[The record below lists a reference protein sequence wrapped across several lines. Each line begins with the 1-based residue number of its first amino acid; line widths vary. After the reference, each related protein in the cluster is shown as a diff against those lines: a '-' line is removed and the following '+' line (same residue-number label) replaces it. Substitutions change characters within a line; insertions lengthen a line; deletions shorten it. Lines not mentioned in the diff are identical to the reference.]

1 MLYQIIAI
9 YKYIIYIDYASYI
22 DQLLQH
28 LININL
34 KNCKYVCQ
42 FK

>member
-1 MLYQIIAI
+1 MLCQIIAI

-22 DQLLQH
+22 DQLSQH

-34 KNCKYVCQ
+34 KDCECIC
-42 FK
+42 